1 VDYEDTFAPTIK
13 WGMTQSII
21 VLVAQWWWKIKH
33 HDVKIM
39 FSYEELQDEIFMQQ
53 P

>member
-1 VDYEDTFAPTIK
+1 MDYEYTFAPTIK
-13 WGMTQSII
+13 WGTIQSII

-33 HDVKIM
+33 PDVKIM
-39 FSYEELQDEIFMQQ
+39 FLYEKLQDEIFMQQ